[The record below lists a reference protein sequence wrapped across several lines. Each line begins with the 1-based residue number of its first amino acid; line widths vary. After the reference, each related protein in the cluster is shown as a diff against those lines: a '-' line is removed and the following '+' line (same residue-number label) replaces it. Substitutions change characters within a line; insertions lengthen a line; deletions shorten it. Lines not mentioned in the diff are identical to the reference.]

1 MLDMLKD
8 KWIIIAI
15 VFLGLSILISGY
27 WVSEAIKFLGY
38 QL

>member
-8 KWIIIAI
+8 NLLIIAI

-27 WVSEAIKFLGY
+27 WVSEAIELLGY